1 MWTLF
6 GSDGS
11 GSAAVEMALMR
22 CAVPFQVKRASTWEP
37 DSAQQ
42 PLRQVNPLGRI
53 PTPQFDDSSVMTESA
68 ATLIELGL
76 RHPALL
82 VLLQRVESQ
91 PDLAPVFAR
100 HWPG

>member
-1 MWTLF
+1 
-6 GSDGS
+6 
-11 GSAAVEMALMR
+11 MR

-42 PLRQVNPLGRI
+42 PLRQVNPLGQI
-53 PTPQFDDSSVMTESA
+53 PTPQFDDSSAMTESA

-100 HWPG
+100 HWTG